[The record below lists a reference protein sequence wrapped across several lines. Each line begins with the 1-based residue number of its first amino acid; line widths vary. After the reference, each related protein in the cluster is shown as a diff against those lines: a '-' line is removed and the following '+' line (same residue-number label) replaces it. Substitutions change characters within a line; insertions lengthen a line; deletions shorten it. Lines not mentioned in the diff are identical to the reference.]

1 MFQNQTGPH
10 RNPRGLDGAEINV
23 KAREHNGEGLLQLI
37 NLKEQ
42 GTTPRQDAANASAG
56 DARGFQG
63 LREYFTTDRMTTEEF
78 VPWLVTSEWD
88 DRCNRTIERLIRQA
102 GFRYQASVDHID
114 YSTERGIDCNLMQRL
129 AGLGF
134 YV

>member
-1 MFQNQTGPH
+1 MLQMRLLGTHAAF
-10 RNPRGLDGAEINV
+10 
-23 KAREHNGEGLLQLI
+23 KA
-37 NLKEQ
+37 
-42 GTTPRQDAANASAG
+42 S
-56 DARGFQG
+56 
-63 LREYFTTDRMTTEEF
+63 REYFTTDRMTTEES

-102 GFRYQASVDHID
+102 GFRYQASVDYID
-114 YSTERGIDCNLMQRL
+114 YSTERGIDYNLMQRL

>member
-10 RNPRGLDGAEINV
+10 RNPRGRDGAEINA

-63 LREYFTTDRMTTEEF
+63 LTGILHYG
-78 VPWLVTSEWD
+78 PHD
-88 DRCNRTIERLIRQA
+88 DRGVRPMARHQRVGRQVQPHHREAHPAGRLPLSGLGRSHRLQYRK
-102 GFRYQASVDHID
+102 G
-114 YSTERGIDCNLMQRL
+114 GCNLMQRL

>member
-10 RNPRGLDGAEINV
+10 RNPRGRDGAEINA

-56 DARGFQG
+56 DVRGFQG
-63 LREYFTTDRMTTEEF
+63 LTGILHYG
-78 VPWLVTSEWD
+78 PHD
-88 DRCNRTIERLIRQA
+88 DRGVRPMARHQRVGRQVQPHHREAHPAGRLPL
-102 GFRYQASVDHID
+102 S
-114 YSTERGIDCNLMQRL
+114 
-129 AGLGF
+129 GLGRLHRLQ
-134 YV
+134 YRKGD